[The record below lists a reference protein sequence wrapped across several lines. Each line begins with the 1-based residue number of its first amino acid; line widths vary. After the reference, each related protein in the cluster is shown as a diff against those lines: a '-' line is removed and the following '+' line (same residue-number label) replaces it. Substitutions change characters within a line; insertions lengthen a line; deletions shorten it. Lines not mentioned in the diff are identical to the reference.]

1 MMNRTTFLIDG
12 FNLYHSLI
20 DANQDLRGKTTKWL
34 DIKSLCSNYLAGIGN
49 KSKLERIY
57 YFSAL
62 AEHLQSTDP
71 GKVQR
76 HLKYIECLKST
87 GIMVELGRFK
97 PRSVWCDK
105 CNSQLIRHE
114 EKETD
119 VAISIKLFEVFM
131 NDECETAVIVTGDTD
146 LAPAMRSVKRLFPG
160 KTVCSLFPYKRKNY
174 ELSMIVHQSFKIK
187 KERYIQNQFPD
198 PVILKDGRRI
208 SKPASW

>member
-20 DANQDLRGKTTKWL
+20 DAGHDLKGKTTKWL

-49 KSKLERIY
+49 QSKLEKIY

-62 AEHLQSTDP
+62 AEHLQNTDP

-87 GIMVELGRFK
+87 GIIVELGRFK

-105 CNSQLIRHE
+105 CSSQLIRHE

-131 NDECETAVIVTGDTD
+131 NNECETAVIVTGDTD
-146 LAPAMRSVKRLFPG
+146 LAPAVRSAKRLFPG
-160 KTVCSLFPYKRKNY
+160 KTICSLFPYKRKNY
-174 ELSMIVHQSFKIK
+174 ELSQIVHNSFKIK
-187 KERYIQNQFPD
+187 KERYVQHQFPD

-208 SKPASW
+208 SKPTSW